1 MSAPGPDAAAVHA
14 AGGVVWRPAAGGG
27 VEVAVVHRPR
37 YDDWSLPKGKRDAG
51 EPMAAAAVREMAEE
65 TGQRVV
71 LGPQLGRSD
80 YQVADG
86 PKTVRYWA
94 ARALGGDF
102 APGEEV
108 DELRW
113 VPPEEAA
120 RLLSYA
126 HEQAVLE
133 RFTALPA
140 TRTLLL
146 VRHAKAGKRSDWHS
160 DDDLRPLTDA
170 GWRQAAALRVL
181 LPLFGPDQV
190 HSAPPS
196 RCVQTV
202 QALADDLGVPVQE
215 EPLLSEKAYWSDR
228 GAGLAR
234 LREIAEGTETAAV
247 VCSQGDVIPDI
258 VETLTDASGLRPEAL
273 ASRKGS
279 VWALSFADGTGMQV
293 LAADYHPDPFD

>member
-1 MSAPGPDAAAVHA
+1 M
-14 AGGVVWRPAAGGG
+14 
-27 VEVAVVHRPR
+27 VHRPR
-37 YDDWSLPKGKRDAG
+37 YDDWSLPKGKRHDG
-51 EPMAAAAVREMAEE
+51 EMMAAAAVREMAEE
-65 TGQRVV
+65 TGQRVM
-71 LGPQLGRSD
+71 LGPQLGRND

-86 PKTVRYWA
+86 PKTVWYWA
-94 ARALGGDF
+94 ARALGGEF

-113 VPPEEAA
+113 VPPQEAA
-120 RLLSYA
+120 RLLSYT

-133 RFTALPA
+133 RFTALPP

-146 VRHAKAGKRSDWHS
+146 VRHAKAGKRSEWHS

-181 LPLFGPDQV
+181 LALFGPDQV

-215 EPLLSEKAYWSDR
+215 EPLLSEKDYLSDP

-234 LREIAEGTETAAV
+234 LREIVEGTGTAAV
-247 VCSQGDVIPDI
+247 VCTHGHVIPDI
-258 VETLTDASGLRPEAL
+258 VKTLTDASGLRPEKL

-279 VWALSFADGTGMQV
+279 VWVLSFADGTGTRLV
-293 LAADYHPDPFD
+293 AADYHPDPFG

>member
-1 MSAPGPDAAAVHA
+1 MTAPGPDAAVVHA
-14 AGGVVWRPAAGGG
+14 AGGVAWRPAAGGA

-37 YDDWSLPKGKRDAG
+37 YDDWSLPKGKRHDG
-51 EPMAAAAVREMAEE
+51 ETMAAAAVREMAEE

-71 LGPQLGRSD
+71 LGPQLGRSE

-94 ARALGGDF
+94 ARALGGEF

-113 VPPEEAA
+113 LPPEEAA

-126 HEQAVLE
+126 HERAVLD
-133 RFTALPA
+133 RFMALPA
-140 TRTLLL
+140 TKTLLL
-146 VRHAKAGKRSDWHS
+146 VRHAKAGKRSEWHS
-160 DDDLRPLTDA
+160 DDHLRPLTDA
-170 GWRQAAALRVL
+170 GRRQAAALRVL
-181 LPLFGPDQV
+181 LPLFGPEQV
-190 HSAPPS
+190 HSAPQS

-202 QALADDLGVPVQE
+202 QPLADDLGVPVQE
-215 EPLLSEKAYWSDR
+215 EPLLSEKDYWSDP
-228 GAGLAR
+228 GAGLTR
-234 LREIAEGTETAAV
+234 LREIVEGTQTASV
-247 VCSQGDVIPDI
+247 LCTQGDVIPYI

-279 VWALSFADGTGMQV
+279 VWVLSFAAGTGTQLV
-293 LAADYHPDPFD
+293 AADYHPDPFG

>member
-1 MSAPGPDAAAVHA
+1 MTTPGPDAAVVHA
-14 AGGVVWRPAAGGG
+14 AGGVVWRPATGGG

-37 YDDWSLPKGKRDAG
+37 YDDWSLPKGKRHDG
-51 EPMAAAAVREMAEE
+51 ETMAAAAVREMAEE
-65 TGQRVV
+65 TGQPVV

-86 PKTVRYWA
+86 PKMVRYWA
-94 ARALGGDF
+94 ARALGGEF
-102 APGEEV
+102 APGDEV

-120 RLLSYA
+120 RLLDYA
-126 HEQAVLE
+126 HERVVLD
-133 RFTALPA
+133 RFAALPA
-140 TRTLLL
+140 TRRLLL
-146 VRHAKAGKRSDWHS
+146 VRHGKAGKRSEWHG

-181 LPLFGPDQV
+181 LPLFGPDRV
-190 HSAPPS
+190 HSAPAS

-202 QALADDLGVPVQE
+202 QALADDLGVPVRE
-215 EPLLSEKAYWSDR
+215 EPLLSEVDYWSDP

-234 LREIAEGTETAAV
+234 LCEIVEGTQTAAV
-247 VCSQGDVIPDI
+247 MCSQGDVIPDI
-258 VETLTDASGLRPEAL
+258 VRAFTEASGLRSEAV

-279 VWALSFADGTGMQV
+279 VWVLSFADGTAMRLV
-293 LAADYHPDPFD
+293 AADYHADPFD